1 MGEILKLINYNFQV
15 HDIKKTF
22 YKKFLYEPFPVESS
36 LLDVLPDHFNAE
48 IVAGTIKTK
57 QDAIEYLTWTYLIQ
71 RLMKNPEYYG
81 LHSLEES
88 SINIFLS
95 DLVEQCI
102 GTLYSSYCVDIDE
115 VLHSFIILKI
125 LSSFN
130 YRSNFNLGSTK
141 CKIYSLRPHSV
152 LLLFTT

>member
-1 MGEILKLINYNFQV
+1 MLKLYNDNLQV

-88 SINIFLS
+88 SVNKFLS

-115 VLHSFIILKI
+115 VCVFIIYEHFEVVI
-125 LSSFN
+125 IN
-130 YRSNFNLGSTK
+130 Y
-141 CKIYSLRPHSV
+141 I
-152 LLLFTT
+152 

>member
-1 MGEILKLINYNFQV
+1 MLIVNCYEYIYFFQV

-22 YKKFLYEPFPVESS
+22 YKKCLYEPFPVESS

-71 RLMKNPEYYG
+71 RLMKNPEYYR
-81 LHSLEES
+81 LHSLDES

-102 GTLYSSYCVDIDE
+102 GTLYSSHCVEIEE
-115 VLHSFIILKI
+115 VHF
-125 LSSFN
+125 
-130 YRSNFNLGSTK
+130 
-141 CKIYSLRPHSV
+141 YSY
-152 LLLFTT
+152 LLLL